1 MAIGKRIKHIRN
13 LRGFTQKELG
23 EKIGFTGRTADVRIA
38 QYESETRLPKENI
51 LNEIAHALD
60 VSPHALSV
68 PDIDSY
74 LGVMHTLYAME
85 DNYGFKVDKIDGQLC
100 ITLDKESST
109 GFRDFFERL
118 NDWYNQSER
127 LSSEVITKEDYD
139 QWRYNYP
146 KLK

>member
-13 LRGFTQKELG
+13 LRGLTQKELG

-38 QYESETRLPKENI
+38 QYESEARLPKENL
-51 LNEIAHALD
+51 LNEIANALD

-68 PDIDSY
+68 PNIDSF
-74 LGVMHTLYAME
+74 LGVMHTLYALE

-100 ITLDKESST
+100 ITLDNDSNT
-109 GFRDFFERL
+109 GFRDFFERFS
-118 NDWYNQSER
+118 DWYHQSER
-127 LSSEVITKEDYD
+127 LSTDVISKEDYD

-146 KLK
+146 KY